1 MIVCICNAVN
11 DRDIRAAVAA
21 GHDSFDALAFELGV
35 GLNCGKCVAM
45 ACDVLCEARGVN
57 ADAHVHVHATNGACP
72 LVFTRRGLPAAL
84 PSTPHVALAA

>member
-35 GLNCGKCVAM
+35 GLNCGKCVGA
-45 ACDVLCEARGVN
+45 ACEVLCEARGAN
-57 ADAHVHVHATNGACP
+57 ADAQKHAANDARP
-72 LVFTRRGLPAAL
+72 LVFTRRAGLPSPSRAAL
-84 PSTPHVALAA
+84 VA